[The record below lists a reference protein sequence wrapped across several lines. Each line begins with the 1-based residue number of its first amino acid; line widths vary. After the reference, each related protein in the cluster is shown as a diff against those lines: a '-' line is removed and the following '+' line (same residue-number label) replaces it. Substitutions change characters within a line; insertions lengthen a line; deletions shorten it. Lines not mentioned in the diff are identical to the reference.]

1 MKRNS
6 HKTSKRFWMSAAIG
20 FALLL
25 LVATPRTATAQWTT
39 GTDISNTNS
48 GNVGVGT
55 STSAS
60 RLDVLVNAEWVAR
73 FKKTNATN
81 GGIIIDAAAGYNPNL
96 ALAVNGTAKWYL
108 NNNSGNGDALQ
119 FWESS
124 GTVPRFTL
132 TQAGN
137 VGIGTSSPSGQLH
150 VEASAATKILQ
161 SNLNSSVTT
170 EVGRNFI
177 YSRGVANNWGA
188 GMVASIPSGAP
199 GVDMVDLGL
208 HTTQG
213 GAFTSSEKGTIKGS
227 GNVGIG
233 TTSPASI
240 LTVQTTTPDS
250 AGEKYLRAKNTNS
263 CTGLLL
269 DPGQAGDAGWLLMA
283 GYPNAGDFTIRQ
295 FSFANHLTI
304 KKDTGNVGIG
314 TATPGSKLE
323 VAGNINASGTIN
335 AVSGLNI
342 NGSPV
347 NSSQWSNSGS
357 NINYGP
363 AGNVGIGVVTPGSKL

>member
-55 STSAS
+55 STPAF
-60 RLDVLVNAEWVAR
+60 RLDVLVNAQWVAR
-73 FKKTNATN
+73 FKKTDATN

-137 VGIGTSSPSGQLH
+137 VGIGTSSPSRHLH
-150 VEASAATKILQ
+150 VEASTPPRILL
-161 SNLNSSVTT
+161 SHVNST
-170 EVGRNFI
+170 
-177 YSRGVANNWGA
+177 
-188 GMVASIPSGAP
+188 
-199 GVDMVDLGL
+199 
-208 HTTQG
+208 H
-213 GAFTSSEKGTIKGS
+213 
-227 GNVGIG
+227 
-233 TTSPASI
+233 
-240 LTVQTTTPDS
+240 
-250 AGEKYLRAKNTNS
+250 
-263 CTGLLL
+263 
-269 DPGQAGDAGWLLMA
+269 
-283 GYPNAGDFTIRQ
+283 
-295 FSFANHLTI
+295 
-304 KKDTGNVGIG
+304 G
-314 TATPGSKLE
+314 TAP
-323 VAGNINASGTIN
+323 
-335 AVSGLNI
+335 
-342 NGSPV
+342 
-347 NSSQWSNSGS
+347 
-357 NINYGP
+357 
-363 AGNVGIGVVTPGSKL
+363 